1 MRSGSVSRFS
11 EWEILC
17 YGGGGIDGF
26 GTTLQIKKSCWS
38 AMKKK
43 TKQTVWL
50 PDKISCILFK
60 CIVVLYTIV
69 FLLWDGAYKRTL
81 AVNR

>member
-26 GTTLQIKKSCWS
+26 GTTPANKEELLVSNEE
-38 AMKKK
+38 K